1 MTESTTLDLDS
12 AIELAAKTSLHPT
25 STGRAPRIDG
35 VEARARL
42 LHTALRLFAEKGFAN
57 TSTRELAS
65 AAGVNIAAISY
76 YFGDKTGLYRAAYTE
91 PLGSSCGEF
100 VPFDP
105 NKISLEQALRQLL
118 TQFVEPLK
126 QGDLVQ
132 LCMRLHFREMLEPT
146 GLWAEEID
154 NGIRPAHTTLVQA
167 LSVHLQQDSQ
177 TVAEDDDIH
186 RLAFSIVGLAIH
198 MFVGRDIMQILRPQL
213 QADDAAIDTY
223 TERLLSYALAMVAS
237 EKTRRNQLP
246 HSPTQKS

>member
-1 MTESTTLDLDS
+1 MTEFATKIALL
-12 AIELAAKTSLHPT
+12 PT
-25 STGRAPRIDG
+25 TGRMPRADG

-57 TSTRELAS
+57 TSTRELATT
-65 AAGVNIAAISY
+65 AGVNIAAISY
-76 YFGDKTGLYRAAYTE
+76 YFGDKAGLYRAAYTE
-91 PLGSSCGEF
+91 PMGGSCGEVVAF
-100 VPFDP
+100 EPGQITLDA
-105 NKISLEQALRQLL
+105 ALRTML

-154 NGIRPAHTTLVQA
+154 NGIRPAHGALVQA
-167 LSVHLQQDSQ
+167 LCLHLQLAQ
-177 TVAEDDDIH
+177 ADDDIH

-198 MFVGRDIMQILRPQL
+198 MFVGRDIMQLLRPQL

-223 TERLLSYALAMVAS
+223 TARLVDYALAMVAS
-237 EKTRRNQLP
+237 EQSRRSTYSKNNN
-246 HSPTQKS
+246 T

>member
-1 MTESTTLDLDS
+1 MTEFTPLGIAS
-12 AIELAAKTSLHPT
+12 AAETAAKTSNHPT
-25 STGRAPRIDG
+25 SSGRAPRVDG

-65 AAGVNIAAISY
+65 TAGVNIAAISY
-76 YFGDKTGLYRAAYTE
+76 YFGDKAGLYRAAYTE
-91 PLGSSCGEF
+91 PMGNSCGE
-100 VPFDP
+100 VVVFDP
-105 NKISLEQALRQLL
+105 SQMTLESVLRTML

-154 NGIRPAHTTLVQA
+154 NGIRPAHSALVQA
-167 LSVHLQQDSQ
+167 LCMHLQQKGQ
-177 TVAEDDDIH
+177 AVAEDDDIH

-213 QADDAAIDTY
+213 QIDDAAIDTY
-223 TERLLSYALAMVAS
+223 TERLLEYALAMVAS
-237 EKTRRNQLP
+237 EITRRSNVSSSI
-246 HSPTQKS
+246 HQKL

>member
-1 MTESTTLDLDS
+1 MTESAT
-12 AIELAAKTSLHPT
+12 KTIPVPT
-25 STGRAPRIDG
+25 TGRAPRADG

-57 TSTRELAS
+57 TSTRELAT

-76 YFGDKTGLYRAAYTE
+76 YFGDKAGLYRAAYTE
-91 PLGSSCGEF
+91 PMGGSCGE
-100 VPFDP
+100 VVAFDP
-105 NKISLEQALRQLL
+105 SQITLEAALHAML

-154 NGIRPAHTTLVQA
+154 NGIRPAHSALVQA
-167 LSVHLQQDSQ
+167 LCLHLQLAQ
-177 TVAEDDDIH
+177 ADDDIH

-223 TERLLSYALAMVAS
+223 TERLLGYALAMVAS
-237 EKTRRNQLP
+237 EKTRRSEATSST
-246 HSPTQKS
+246 H

>member
-1 MTESTTLDLDS
+1 MTET
-12 AIELAAKTSLHPT
+12 AIKAPT
-25 STGRAPRIDG
+25 VPATGRAPRADG

-57 TSTRELAS
+57 TSTRELATT
-65 AAGVNIAAISY
+65 AGVNIAAISY
-76 YFGDKTGLYRAAYTE
+76 YFRDKAGLYRAAYIE
-91 PLGSSCGEF
+91 PMGNSCAE
-100 VPFDP
+100 VLVFDP
-105 NKISLEQALRQLL
+105 KPMTLEAALRTML

-154 NGIRPAHTTLVQA
+154 NGIRPAHNALVQA
-167 LSVHLQQDSQ
+167 LFLHLQLAQ
-177 TVAEDDDIH
+177 ADDDIH

-198 MFVGRDIMQILRPQL
+198 MFVGRDIMQLLRPQL

-223 TERLLSYALAMVAS
+223 TERLLGYAMAMVAS
-237 EKTRRNQLP
+237 EQTRRLNATNTP
-246 HSPTQKS
+246 KNHD

>member
-1 MTESTTLDLDS
+1 MTEFTPLGVAS
-12 AIELAAKTSLHPT
+12 AAETAAKTSNHPT
-25 STGRAPRIDG
+25 TSARAPRVDG

-76 YFGDKTGLYRAAYTE
+76 YFGDKAGLYRAAYTE
-91 PLGSSCGEF
+91 PLGSSCTE
-100 VPFDP
+100 VIAFDP
-105 NKISLEQALRQLL
+105 SRMTLESVLRTML

-126 QGDLVQ
+126 QGDWVQ

-154 NGIRPAHTTLVQA
+154 NGIRPAHSALVQA
-167 LSVHLQQDSQ
+167 LCMHMQLAQ
-177 TVAEDDDIH
+177 ADDDIH
-186 RLAFSIVGLAIH
+186 RLAFSIVGLPIQ
-198 MFVGRDIMQILRPQL
+198 MYVSRDILQLLRPQL

-223 TERLLSYALAMVAS
+223 TERLIGYALAMVAS
-237 EKTRRNQLP
+237 EKTRRSETTSST
-246 HSPTQKS
+246 H

>member
-1 MTESTTLDLDS
+1 MTESAT
-12 AIELAAKTSLHPT
+12 KTPHVPAPSRVP
-25 STGRAPRIDG
+25 RADG

-57 TSTRELAS
+57 TSTRELAT

-76 YFGDKTGLYRAAYTE
+76 YFGDKAGLYRAAYTE
-91 PLGSSCGEF
+91 PMGNSCAE
-100 VPFDP
+100 VLVFDP
-105 NKISLEQALRQLL
+105 SQITLEAALRTML

-154 NGIRPAHTTLVQA
+154 NGIRPAHSALVHA
-167 LSVHLQQDSQ
+167 LCLHLQLPL
-177 TVAEDDDIH
+177 ADDDIH
-186 RLAFSIVGLAIH
+186 RLAFSIVGMAIH
-198 MFVGRDIMQILRPQL
+198 MFVGRDIMQLLRPQL

-223 TERLLSYALAMVAS
+223 TERLVGYALAMVAS
-237 EKTRRNQLP
+237 EQARRLNATNNPQN
-246 HSPTQKS
+246 HD